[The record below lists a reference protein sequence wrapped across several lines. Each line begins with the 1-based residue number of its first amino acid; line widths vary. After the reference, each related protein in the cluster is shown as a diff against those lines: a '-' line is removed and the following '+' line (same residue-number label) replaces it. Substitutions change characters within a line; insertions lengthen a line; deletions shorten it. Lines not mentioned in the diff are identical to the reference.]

1 MHNFDLFFPSRTFT
15 SEIAFKYSPSKCL
28 FIVMRNGNVV
38 CKHWPYCCY
47 FCLNLTFLVDHTG
60 STSNR
65 FCGEDFDVVLAIL
78 CSYDE
83 YASEAADKIATHKKR
98 WSQILLVR
106 YNLHDDINHSR
117 KKRLSVQEHNHC
129 I

>member
-1 MHNFDLFFPSRTFT
+1 
-15 SEIAFKYSPSKCL
+15 
-28 FIVMRNGNVV
+28 MRNGNVV

-83 YASEAADKIATHKKR
+83 YASEAADKIATHKKKG
-98 WSQILLVR
+98 SQILLVR
-106 YNLHDDINHSR
+106 YNLHDDINDSR
-117 KKRLSVQEHNHC
+117 KMRLSV
-129 I
+129 

>member
-1 MHNFDLFFPSRTFT
+1 
-15 SEIAFKYSPSKCL
+15 
-28 FIVMRNGNVV
+28 MRNGNVV

-47 FCLNLTFLVDHTG
+47 FCLNFTFLVDHTG

-98 WSQILLVR
+98 
-106 YNLHDDINHSR
+106 
-117 KKRLSVQEHNHC
+117 
-129 I
+129 